1 MVIERDSLDC
11 FINTP
16 SKVHTVN
23 VVFPAEDF
31 ETQLECEYK
40 QPRYRHIIVISWV
53 IIDAVPQL
61 FHSIFIF
68 KEKYTWSMF
77 KPQRNSLFFI
87 VSIMFYSFQAS
98 TKDILDWINH
108 DQHTHTQT
116 NTNHWNIIYG
126 EVWLMNINKIN
137 MIQTNLPTYIHI

>member
-77 KPQRNSLFFI
+77 KPQRNSLFF
-87 VSIMFYSFQAS
+87 YSVHYVLFISGIYQRHLR
-98 TKDILDWINH
+98 LD
-108 DQHTHTQT
+108 QS
-116 NTNHWNIIYG
+116 
-126 EVWLMNINKIN
+126 
-137 MIQTNLPTYIHI
+137 